1 MISIIKK
8 VLKSNIFIFFIIG
21 TILAIIN
28 WNMANKDNFSGT
40 DAIFFIFLT
49 IEITIWG
56 YIPFLL
62 SVILNLIIKFS
73 KKEIVKKIFKI
84 IMIITNVL
92 SFLYLGYIAFLF
104 AAVASMVG

>member
-1 MISIIKK
+1 MISNIKK

-28 WNMANKDNFSGT
+28 WNTANKDNFSQT
-40 DAIFFIFLT
+40 NAIFYIFLT
-49 IEITIWG
+49 IEITIWI

-104 AAVASMVG
+104 AVVASMAG